1 MEKTFLKYIT
11 GQQISFENNLFK
23 LIDADN
29 NVISQADWLHWSNLI
44 NIAKTHGFDYPQ
56 YIAQEIDLKPY
67 RQDMEKVHQQLQHQ
81 LCEWCSIIM
90 TVQQNGI
97 NNVQVLADAY
107 HVIRQLKDLRQTFKN
122 FASFMDSDIQFV
134 EFQIVDAFKTA
145 FETANK
151 TDDSDRDSD
160 SGVIFNECD
169 DDEPPED
176 Y

>member
-1 MEKTFLKYIT
+1 
-11 GQQISFENNLFK
+11 
-23 LIDADN
+23 
-29 NVISQADWLHWSNLI
+29 
-44 NIAKTHGFDYPQ
+44 
-56 YIAQEIDLKPY
+56 
-67 RQDMEKVHQQLQHQ
+67 
-81 LCEWCSIIM
+81 M